1 MEAMSRSRITRW
13 TVLIGLLLTITAR
26 VSAQTPPEGTEYVPQ
41 PYQEGKDVVWVPT
54 EQALA
59 NKMLDLAGVTAQDY
73 VIDLGSGDGRIVITA
88 AQRGARALGIEYNPE
103 MVALSNRNAIKAGV
117 TDKVRF
123 VQGDLFESDFSQ
135 ASVITMFLLPDINLR
150 LRPKILDLKPG
161 TRIVANSFDMAE
173 WQADKTVT
181 VTPEEGCKN
190 SFCNAFLWIVTAKVE
205 GDWKMPQGTL
215 TLTQQFQMVSGDLKS
230 GTNNSKITKGRLTGD
245 RIAFTVRGVQYSG
258 RVNGN
263 SMQGTVK
270 AGGKTQEWSATRMG
284 NK

>member
-1 MEAMSRSRITRW
+1 METMSRSRIVRW
-13 TVLIGLLLTITAR
+13 SLLMVVLLTIAAG
-26 VSAQTPPEGTEYVPQ
+26 VSAQTLPEGNEYVPH

-54 EQALA
+54 EQALTD
-59 NKMLDLAGVTAQDY
+59 KMLDLAGVTSQDY

-88 AQRGARALGIEYNPE
+88 ARRGARALGIEYNPE

-117 TDKVRF
+117 TDKARF
-123 VQGDLFESDFSQ
+123 VQADLFESDFSQ
-135 ASVITMFLLPDINLR
+135 ATVITMFLLPDINLR

-190 SFCNAFLWIVTAKVE
+190 SFCHAYLWIVPAKVE
-205 GDWKMPQGTL
+205 GDWKLPQGNL
-215 TLTQQFQMVSGDLKS
+215 TLKQQFQMVSGQVKS
-230 GTNNSKITKGRLTGD
+230 GANSKTVTKGRLKGD
-245 RIAFTVRGVQYSG
+245 QITFTVGGEQYSG

-270 AGGKTQEWSATRMG
+270 SGGKNKEWSASRVE
-284 NK
+284 N